1 MIDGGSRMI
10 KKALISYADE
20 STPPL
25 VVDPLV
31 RCHRACRASILV

>member
-20 STPPL
+20 STQWSIRL
-25 VVDPLV
+25 CDVTG
-31 RCHRACRASILV
+31 RAERAY